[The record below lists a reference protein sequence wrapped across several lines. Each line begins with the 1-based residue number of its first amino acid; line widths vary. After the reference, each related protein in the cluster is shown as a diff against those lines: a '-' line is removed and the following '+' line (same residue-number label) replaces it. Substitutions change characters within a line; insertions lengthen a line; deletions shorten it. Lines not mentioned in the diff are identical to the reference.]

1 MSSLAKW
8 ENIRVKG
15 PISPS
20 VTSKNQAEKDDA
32 GKIDRVMAE
41 TLSEMGLKMTKM
53 AKLWLPY

>member
-32 GKIDRVMAE
+32 GKIDRIMAE
-41 TLSEMGLKMTKM
+41 ILSEMG
-53 AKLWLPY
+53 